1 MVDKPIQK
9 AIEGGIERT
18 KQETKNLCPWLPDPF
33 RCSEC
38 QTYCDAT
45 VEFVRQQAMPVKI
58 WKCPNEECGQRY
70 YRNRE

>member
-18 KQETKNLCPWLPDPF
+18 KEETKNLCPWLPDPHK
-33 RCSEC
+33 CSC
-38 QTYCDAT
+38 GAYCDAT
-45 VEFVRQQAMPVKI
+45 KDFVESQALVMDI
-58 WKCPNEECGQRY
+58 WKCPECGDRY